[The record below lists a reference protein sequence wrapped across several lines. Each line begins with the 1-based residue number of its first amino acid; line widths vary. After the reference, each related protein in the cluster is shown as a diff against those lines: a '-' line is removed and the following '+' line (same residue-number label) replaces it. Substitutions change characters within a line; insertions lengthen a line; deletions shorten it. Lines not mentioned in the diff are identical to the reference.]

1 MAEDPQAAAVGG
13 EPRAIAERR
22 AIGILGGTFDPIHDG
37 HLALAREARAAL
49 DLDRVLFVPN
59 ARPPH
64 KRDQIVT
71 SAYHREAMIRLAI
84 AGEPGFELSR
94 IELDRVGPSYAV
106 DTVTQLAVLS
116 QAEGRPE
123 PWFILS
129 AEALAELPTWRE
141 PLAIL
146 ERCRVAVAPRPG
158 SEAIDEG
165 WVTEHFPAHRERIT
179 FLAGPSVDIAS
190 TTVRDRVAAGMP
202 ISGLVPAAVER
213 YVDEA
218 GLYRGKMSD
227 GSAAQGASSVDV
239 EQDSVTG
246 QAAAEGGADPRRAR
260 RPGLP
265 ARRSAAVPES
275 PPGPEPGPV
284 DEATLALAHRVVEL
298 ASDKKASDIVLL
310 DVRGQT
316 TMTDYFVICSGAS
329 DRQLGAIAD
338 GIAEGVKATG
348 VSPLSREGEASS
360 HWVLIDFGGVIVH
373 VMSVPEREF
382 YQLERLW
389 SRASLLLHVV

>member
-1 MAEDPQAAAVGG
+1 
-13 EPRAIAERR
+13 
-22 AIGILGGTFDPIHDG
+22 
-37 HLALAREARAAL
+37 
-49 DLDRVLFVPN
+49 
-59 ARPPH
+59 
-64 KRDQIVT
+64 
-71 SAYHREAMIRLAI
+71 
-84 AGEPGFELSR
+84 
-94 IELDRVGPSYAV
+94 
-106 DTVTQLAVLS
+106 
-116 QAEGRPE
+116 
-123 PWFILS
+123 
-129 AEALAELPTWRE
+129 
-141 PLAIL
+141 
-146 ERCRVAVAPRPG
+146 
-158 SEAIDEG
+158 
-165 WVTEHFPAHRERIT
+165 
-179 FLAGPSVDIAS
+179 
-190 TTVRDRVAAGMP
+190 MP

-213 YVDEA
+213 YIDET

-227 GSAAQGASSVDV
+227 GSAAQGASSVD
-239 EQDSVTG
+239 EDQDSVTG
-246 QAAAEGGADPRRAR
+246 QAAAEGRADPRRAR